1 MYNCAEYTAPV
12 WKGNTVLYESFLPV
26 VSREIPLLY
35 PADEIL
41 EVRTMDQKRV
51 FAPGKDYLLRDGCLY
66 IPEGSAISVM
76 DWETYN
82 PQEKSEAKKTDKGF
96 VCRDGGYLLFSEGPF
111 FHELEYCVSYRH
123 SGEWGDA
130 VLPAADPEKLPLTK
144 ARLREG
150 KPFTFGFFGD
160 SIATGANSSS
170 LIGCEPF
177 APIWP
182 EMICERLRQV
192 CGSSIRYV
200 NRSVG
205 GTTSGWGVTEV
216 RQAFA
221 EEVPDLMLIAFGM
234 NDASGRVDRYVFRDN
249 IRAIAKTV
257 REMNPDCE
265 LLLVST
271 SLPNPLSPQF
281 YSDHATH
288 ELLLGKLCGE
298 FGPFADLV
306 PITSMHRRL
315 LARKRFYDMTGNN
328 INHPND
334 FLARVYAQTALAVLG
349 VE

>member
-51 FAPGKDYLLRDGCLY
+51 FAPGKDYLLRDGYLY

-96 VCRDGGYLLFSEGPF
+96 VCRDGGYLLFSEGP
-111 FHELEYCVSYRH
+111 
-123 SGEWGDA
+123 
-130 VLPAADPEKLPLTK
+130 
-144 ARLREG
+144 
-150 KPFTFGFFGD
+150 

-298 FGPFADLV
+298 FGLFADLV